1 MSPLCKSK
9 GSAYLASKWNTKM
22 VIAVVVLAPER
33 DVNLHKDSIINEM
46 FDREEWIGDGLPSF

>member
-1 MSPLCKSK
+1 
-9 GSAYLASKWNTKM
+9 M

-46 FDREEWIGDGLPSF
+46 FDREE